1 MNTILILAPW
11 WSHEAH
17 VGNLR
22 LRRHVSW
29 LREAGFQV
37 TIVESGLHFSLNE
50 DDGLTRITIPDPL
63 RMHVPPTPGAPSPR
77 APNALRRW
85 LAYALLVPDPSIV
98 WARRVLGHPIVRHTA
113 RTCHAILSSSP
124 PEAAF
129 VACAKLSQRY
139 GIPFWM
145 DMRDGWLDEPLK
157 PLLRSSAIQRW
168 RERKM
173 EAFCLRSAK
182 VVTVTSPQWAEM
194 LAERYPEYQSKVS
207 VVTNAAPPS
216 LTDPGSMD
224 DRLRLSYAG
233 RLTSSRP
240 ERDSADLNR
249 ILSMLPEHTF
259 SIVGDL
265 TPEERRDASAR
276 GWTLRPALQR
286 SELLRVLSKESGLVL
301 LSSSKGSIPAKFF
314 DYLATGR
321 PILGIAPQGSAA
333 WEAMAHAPQAFA
345 VDAAAPDPDVI
356 AAFLT
361 AAAQPDAASVPE
373 VFSEAS
379 VKLRF
384 MEALSCL

>member
-11 WSHEAH
+11 WSNEAH

-29 LREAGFQV
+29 LREAGFRV

-85 LAYALLVPDPSIV
+85 LAYALLLPDPSIV
-98 WARRVLGHPIVRHTA
+98 WARRVLSHPIVRHAA

-129 VACAKLSQRY
+129 VTCAKLSQRY

-168 RERKM
+168 RERKI

-194 LAERYPEYQSKVS
+194 LAERYPEYRSKVR
-207 VVTNAAPPS
+207 VVTNAAPIS
-216 LTDPGSMD
+216 VHESASTDA
-224 DRLRLSYAG
+224 RLNLCYAG

-240 ERDSADLNR
+240 ERDSADLYR

-265 TPEERRDASAR
+265 TPDERRDSSAR

-286 SELLRVLSKESGLVL
+286 SELLRALSKESGLVL

-321 PILGIAPQGSAA
+321 PILGIAPRGSAA

-356 AAFLT
+356 AAFLH
-361 AAAQPDAASVPE
+361 AAAQSEPSPIPE
-373 VFSEAS
+373 NFTESAVRA
-379 VKLRF
+379 RF